1 MKQLGIID
9 SAFVNLEHPNTP
21 QHIGG
26 LGIYDP
32 STAPGGSVRF
42 KGVIASFEQRLMRQ
56 PIFRA
61 RLVRTPG
68 NFDRPYW
75 VQDANFDVEF
85 HIRHIALP
93 QPGDWR
99 QLCIL
104 ASRLHAR
111 PLDMSRPLWEAYIIE
126 GLDNIIGVP
135 KGAFAIYT
143 KMHHSLV
150 DGVGGASFMSAIHD
164 LEADPKPFTERT
176 TITVDTPPSPAYLAT
191 TAAVN
196 QVKNT
201 FKMAKGAVGL
211 ARDLGKLA
219 LGVARKEI
227 PMPTINAPKTRF
239 NNPVG
244 PYRAFDAAEFAL
256 DDIKLVKNAV
266 DGKINDVVLAIVSG
280 AMRRYLESL
289 NELPEDSLV
298 VSIPLNMRTRRGV
311 TEDNNQIGSVFLDM
325 HTNIKDPIERLKAI
339 MVSADEAKRYGE
351 ASPLVDILKVTG
363 MFSPA
368 LTKPFVNLY
377 INNQLSKHMPAN
389 VSGVVSNVA
398 GPPFP
403 LYSAGAKMVRYYGMG
418 LLTPGMG
425 MFNLAFS
432 ADRVLTLSILADRDT
447 IPNPA
452 VYRDFMYETFEELR
466 EAALR
471 LQAGGRVSVK
481 KSASSKI
488 TPIAANASAVAKR
501 SGAVAAKP
509 KAPPRKAKAVKNT
522 KSAQSKAKT
531 NGAAA
536 AALTS
541 KPVKKARVKKAKELA
556 AKSGVKRATKPAA
569 KAPVQKAKATNG
581 KASEPVKSLFVDSK
595 SDAAGSAERDTVVH

>member
-42 KGVIASFEQRLMRQ
+42 KGVIASFEQRLMKQ
-56 PIFRA
+56 PIFRS

-104 ASRLHAR
+104 VSRLHAR
-111 PLDMSRPLWEAYIIE
+111 PLDMARPLWEAYIIE
-126 GLDNIIGVP
+126 GLDNIVGVP
-135 KGAFAIYT
+135 EGGFAIYT

-150 DGVGGASFMSAIHD
+150 DGAGGASFMAAIHD
-164 LEADPKPFTERT
+164 LESDPKPSNERT
-176 TITVDTPPSPAYLAT
+176 TITVDAPPSPAYLAT

-196 QVKNT
+196 QVKNS
-201 FKMAKGAVGL
+201 FKMAKGAFGL

-219 LGVARKEI
+219 VGVARKEI
-227 PMPTINAPKTRF
+227 PMPSISSPKTRF
-239 NNPVG
+239 NKPVG
-244 PYRAFDAAEFAL
+244 PYRAFDAAEFPL
-256 DDIKLVKNAV
+256 DDVKLIKNAV
-266 DGKINDVVLAIVSG
+266 GGKVNDVVLGIVAG

-289 NELPEDSLV
+289 NELPEESLA
-298 VSIPLNMRTRRGV
+298 VSIPLNMRTRRG
-311 TEDNNQIGSVFLDM
+311 ENGDNNQIGSVFLDI

-339 MVSADEAKRYGE
+339 MASAEEAKRYGE
-351 ASPLVDILKVTG
+351 ASPLVDVLKVTG

-368 LTKPFVNLY
+368 LTTPLIGLY
-377 INNQLSKHMPAN
+377 INNQLTRHMPAN

-425 MFNLAFS
+425 IFSLAFS
-432 ADRVLTLSILADRDT
+432 FDGVLTLSVLADRDT
-447 IPNPA
+447 MPYPA
-452 VYRDFMYETFEELR
+452 VYRDFMYETFEEMR

-471 LQAGGRVSVK
+471 LQAGKDRAVVRK
-481 KSASSKI
+481 AASTARK
-488 TPIAANASAVAKR
+488 SAVAARANGSAHARKKANG
-501 SGAVAAKP
+501 SGKASVAAESNKTTGAGKQAKTGAKKSP
-509 KAPPRKAKAVKNT
+509 AKKVAKAK
-522 KSAQSKAKT
+522 
-531 NGAAA
+531 
-536 AALTS
+536 
-541 KPVKKARVKKAKELA
+541 P
-556 AKSGVKRATKPAA
+556 PA
-569 KAPVQKAKATNG
+569 KAPVQKAKAANG
-581 KASEPVKSLFVDSK
+581 QPTPAARPAVAEASTSNAGKS
-595 SDAAGSAERDTVVH
+595 VVH